1 VSPPVN
7 GTQVLITIAYTV
19 FVVAAVWVSV
29 FVIRSTR
36 SASDVDRDTLAQ
48 RESHW
53 GLLVVTFLVLL
64 TLLTIFSTPYF
75 TDSAEGERAQIV
87 RVESVQ
93 FAWVIKPNR
102 VRADQPVEFRL
113 RSKDVNHAFAL
124 YRGNRLE
131 VQVQVPPDFEQRLAH
146 TFEQPGT
153 YRVVCLEFCGV
164 NHHLMQSQIEV
175 TP

>member
-1 VSPPVN
+1 MN
-7 GTQVLITIAYTV
+7 GTQVLITVAYTV
-19 FVVAAVWVSV
+19 FVIAAAWVSV

-36 SASDVDRDTLAQ
+36 RPSEVDAGTLAH

-53 GLLVVTFLVLL
+53 GLIVVTGLVLL

-75 TDSAEGERAQIV
+75 TSSAEGERAQVV

-93 FAWVIKPNR
+93 FAWVIRPNR
-102 VRADQPVEFRL
+102 VRAGEPVEFRL

-124 YRGNRLE
+124 YRGNKLE
-131 VQVQVPPDFEQRLAH
+131 VQVQVPPDFDQRLTH
-146 TFEQPGT
+146 TFDEPGT

-175 TP
+175 TR

>member
-1 VSPPVN
+1 VN
-7 GTQVLITIAYTV
+7 GTQVLITVAYAVTV
-19 FVVAAVWVSV
+19 IAAVWISV

-36 SASDVDRDTLAQ
+36 RPSEVDAGSLAH

-53 GLLVVTFLVLL
+53 GLIVVTALVLL

-75 TDSAEGERAQIV
+75 TSSAEGERVQVV
-87 RVESVQ
+87 RVEGVQ

-102 VRADQPVEFRL
+102 VRAGEPVEFRL

-124 YRGNRLE
+124 YRGNKLE
-131 VQVQVPPDFEQRLAH
+131 VQVQVPPDFDQRLTH
-146 TFEQPGT
+146 TFDEPGT

-175 TP
+175 TR

>member
-1 VSPPVN
+1 MSRSVN

-36 SASDVDRDTLAQ
+36 RPHEVDSGALAHGET
-48 RESHW
+48 RW
-53 GLLVVTFLVLL
+53 GLIVVTALVLL

-75 TDSAEGERAQIV
+75 TSSAEDEHTQVV
-87 RVESVQ
+87 RVDGVQ

-102 VRADQPVEFRL
+102 VRLGRPVEFRL
-113 RSKDVNHAFAL
+113 HSKDVNHAFAL
-124 YRGNRLE
+124 YRGNKLE
-131 VQVQVPPDFEQRLAH
+131 VQVQVPPDFEQRLTH
-146 TFEQPGT
+146 TFETPGR
-153 YRVVCLEFCGV
+153 YRVICLEFCGV

-175 TP
+175 MP

>member
-1 VSPPVN
+1 MN

-19 FVVAAVWVSV
+19 IVIAVIYVSV

-36 SASDVDRDTLAQ
+36 RPHEVDSDALAEGET
-48 RESHW
+48 RW
-53 GLLVVTFLVLL
+53 GLIVVTLLVLL
-64 TLLTIFSTPYF
+64 TMLTIFSTPYF
-75 TDSAEGERAQIV
+75 TSSAEDERAQVV
-87 RVESVQ
+87 RVDGVQ

-102 VRADQPVEFRL
+102 VEAGRPVEFPL

-131 VQVQVPPDFEQRLAH
+131 VQVQVPPDFEQRLLH
-146 TFEQPGT
+146 TFDEPGR
-153 YRVVCLEFCGV
+153 YRVVCLEFCGF

-175 TP
+175 TR